1 MVALTDLTIA
11 PAAGAGF
18 ASGPVLR
25 ASIVANLRPR
35 NDLARGRCPRC
46 SAPCVVWRRPVSAI
60 PMALWGSCPAC
71 RTRVAPPPAVV
82 ELAGAVVLGVLALRV
97 HPPLVLGAACSLAA
111 AGIVFAVVD
120 ARTHRLPDRVVVP
133 TLVVVAVLLAT
144 AGVAEHRPAQLATA
158 VVGGAAT
165 FTFYVLLGLAT
176 GGLGFGD
183 AKLGAVCGLVLGWYG
198 WEAVLWGTTLVF
210 LLAALYLLGR
220 LARGRTI
227 RRSRVALGLFMLLG
241 CLVTLMLVA

>member
-1 MVALTDLTIA
+1 MTVIVVAS
-11 PAAGAGF
+11 AAGVGF
-18 ASGPVLR
+18 ACGPALR
-25 ASIVANLRPR
+25 TCIVGNLGSPGERGQ
-35 NDLARGRCPRC
+35 GRCPRC
-46 SAPCVVWRRPVSAI
+46 SARCLRWSGPIGVI
-60 PMALWGSCPAC
+60 PTAQWGKCPAC
-71 RTRVAPPPAVV
+71 RSRDAPPPAVV

-111 AGIVFAVVD
+111 AGVVFAVVD

-144 AGVAEHRPAQLATA
+144 AGLAEHRPAPLVTA

-165 FTFYVLLGLAT
+165 FTFYVLLGLVT
-176 GGLGFGD
+176 GGRGVGD
-183 AKLGAVCGLVLGWYG
+183 AKAGAVCGLILGWYG
-198 WEAVLWGTTLVF
+198 WEVVLWGTTFTF

-220 LARGRTI
+220 LARGRAQ
-227 RRSRVALGLFMLLG
+227 RKSRIALGPFMLLG